1 MKRRATLAPVLF
13 GAAIAAV
20 LAGCGVGAAQSPVSA
35 PPASRAPQATVS
47 GAVDQTRAAVAAA
60 LAARNLQLS
69 DAARDYRTAEPP
81 RIAAAPRRVYQATLP
96 DDPEG
101 GFIVVYE
108 FRDAAAAVDAGNALA
123 GYLGTGAGR
132 IQYPGDSRYSIR
144 QVGTTLV
151 FYTWAPSTSP
161 DPASPTIAE
170 ALDTLGIGF
179 APPR

>member
-1 MKRRATLAPVLF
+1 VRRRSLLVPALVGLL
-13 GAAIAAV
+13 V
-20 LAGCGVGAAQSPVSA
+20 AGCGLGAAQSPIAV
-35 PPASRAPQATVS
+35 PPPSRGPQATVS
-47 GAVDQTRAAVAAA
+47 GAVDQTRAAMAAA
-60 LAARNLQLS
+60 LAGRNLEL
-69 DAARDYRTAEPP
+69 AAASREYRTGEP
-81 RIAAAPRRVYQATLP
+81 RALAAAPRRVYQVGLP

-108 FRDAAAAVDAGNALA
+108 FRDSSAAVDAGNALA

-132 IQYPGDSRYSIR
+132 IQYPIDSRYSIR
-144 QVGTTLV
+144 QLGTTLI

-161 DPASPTIAE
+161 DPASATIGE

>member
-1 MKRRATLAPVLF
+1 MRRSTLIGLAL
-13 GAAIAAV
+13 AAG
-20 LAGCGVGAAQSPVSA
+20 LLGGCGVGAAQSPIPV
-35 PPASRAPQATVS
+35 PPASRAPEATVS
-47 GAVDQTRAAVAAA
+47 GAVDQARAAVAAA
-60 LAARNLQLS
+60 LASRNLQLT
-69 DAARDYRTAEPP
+69 AATRDYRTAEP
-81 RIAAAPRRVYQATLP
+81 RALAAAPRRVYQVTLP

-108 FRDAAAAVDAGNALA
+108 FRDASAAVDAGNALA

-132 IQYPGDSRYSIR
+132 IQYPIDSRYSIR
-144 QVGTTLV
+144 QLGTTLI

-161 DPASPTIAE
+161 DPASASVGE